1 MQETARRRRA
11 VSCILLRRFSHTI
24 RKCAGRTQGT
34 KQNFSARTTALDD
47 ALGVGR
53 CFDMTA
59 RDLTIGGRRARL
71 WVVNGYAQEGVL
83 ERIIAQWLAAP
94 DLTDM
99 KTPDAFLQRFV
110 TACDAA
116 VCLKKEAAVLG
127 VFSGKT
133 LLVVDGWDGGILMDV
148 KQFPT
153 RSIEEPDTSRV
164 LRGSHDGFVE
174 NLMQNAAL
182 LRRRIRDSRLTLER
196 VQLDNRSHTDVVLCY
211 MDGEADPDLL
221 AEIRENL
228 ENMQVGSIAM
238 SQESV
243 AEALSPRQFW
253 NPFPKVRYTERPDVA
268 TACIMEGDVV
278 VMVDNSPSALLLP
291 TTLLRFTEEINDY
304 YFPPLIGSYLQI
316 VRMAV
321 LLLTLFV
328 TPVWYLLVKNP
339 DTLHENLHFM
349 LIQDESS
356 VPLILRILVVGRIFA
371 VVKMATINTPDV
383 LSNSFSMIGALILG
397 DFAVQ
402 ARWLV
407 PEVLVYMAFVAIANY
422 AQHSYEM
429 GYATKLCRMLLLIL
443 IWLFDLWG
451 LLAGVA
457 AILVMMAVTKPLVG
471 KGYLYPLIP
480 FDGKK
485 LKRLLHRVPIR
496 KDNS

>member
-1 MQETARRRRA
+1 M
-11 VSCILLRRFSHTI
+11 
-24 RKCAGRTQGT
+24 
-34 KQNFSARTTALDD
+34 KQNFSAKTAALDGL
-47 ALGVGR
+47 LGVGR

-59 RDLTIGGRRARL
+59 RDLTIGTRRARL
-71 WVVNGYAQEGVL
+71 WVVNGYAQENIL
-83 ERIIAQWLAAP
+83 ERMIAQWLAVPPLPP
-94 DLTDM
+94 DM
-99 KTPDAFLQRFV
+99 TPELFLRRHV

-116 VCLKKEAAVLG
+116 VCGKREEAVLA
-127 VFSGKT
+127 VFAGKT
-133 LLVVDGWDGGILMDV
+133 LLVIDGFSGGILMDV

-182 LRRRIRDSRLTLER
+182 LRRRIRDPRLTLER
-196 VQLDNRSHTDVVLCY
+196 VQLDNRSRTDVVLCY
-211 MDGEADPDLL
+211 MEGEADPDLL
-221 AEIRENL
+221 REL
-228 ENMQVGSIAM
+228 RQKLANMHVGSIAM

-243 AEALSPRQFW
+243 AEAISPKQW
-253 NPFPKVRYTERPDVA
+253 YNPFPKVRYTERPDVA

-278 VMVDNSPSALLLP
+278 LMVDNSPSAMLLP

-316 VRMAV
+316 IRMVV
-321 LLLTLFV
+321 LLLTVFV

-339 DTLHENLHFM
+339 DTLHENLHFL
-349 LIQDESS
+349 LIQDEYF
-356 VPLILRILVVGRIFA
+356 VPLIIQLLLVELIIDVLKLA
-371 VVKMATINTPDV
+371 SLNTPDV

-443 IWLFDLWG
+443 VWLFDLWG
-451 LLAGVA
+451 FLAGVA
-457 AILVMMAVTKPLVG
+457 GMLVLMATVKPLVG

-485 LKRLLHRVPIR
+485 LKRLLYRAPISR
-496 KDNS
+496 DNS

>member
-1 MQETARRRRA
+1 M
-11 VSCILLRRFSHTI
+11 
-24 RKCAGRTQGT
+24 

-71 WVVNGYAQEGVL
+71 WVVNGYAQESVL

-94 DLTDM
+94 DLADM
-99 KTPDAFLQRFV
+99 KTPDAFLRRFV

-221 AEIRENL
+221 AEIRKKL

-278 VMVDNSPSALLLP
+278 VMVDNCYGEFVETMEPSDVGADMVVGSLIKNPGGGLAPIGGYICGTAECVERCAYRLSAPGLGQEVGANLGLLP
-291 TTLLRFTEEINDY
+291 SLYEGFFLAPNVVSGALKGAIFAANVYERLGFRVVPNGTESRHDIIQAVE
-304 YFPPLIGSYLQI
+304 LGSAEGMLAFCRGIQAAAPVDSY
-316 VRMAV
+316 
-321 LLLTLFV
+321 V
-328 TPVWYLLVKNP
+328 TPVPWAMPGY
-339 DTLHENLHFM
+339 DAE
-349 LIQDESS
+349 
-356 VPLILRILVVGRIFA
+356 VV
-371 VVKMATINTPDV
+371 MAA
-383 LSNSFSMIGALILG
+383 G
-397 DFAVQ
+397 
-402 ARWLV
+402 
-407 PEVLVYMAFVAIANY
+407 AFVQGSSIELSA
-422 AQHSYEM
+422 
-429 GYATKLCRMLLLIL
+429 
-443 IWLFDLWG
+443 
-451 LLAGVA
+451 
-457 AILVMMAVTKPLVG
+457 
-471 KGYLYPLIP
+471 
-480 FDGKK
+480 DG
-485 LKRLLHRVPIR
+485 PIR
-496 KDNS
+496 EPYAVYFQGGLTWYHAKLGILMSLQKLVDAGLAKLPE

>member
-1 MQETARRRRA
+1 M
-11 VSCILLRRFSHTI
+11 
-24 RKCAGRTQGT
+24 
-34 KQNFSARTTALDD
+34 KQKFSARTAALDD

-94 DLTDM
+94 DLSGM
-99 KTPDAFLQRFV
+99 KTPDAFLRRFV

-211 MDGEADPDLL
+211 MEGEADPELL
-221 AEIRENL
+221 AEIREKL

-339 DTLHENLHFM
+339 DTLHENLHFL
-349 LIQDESS
+349 LIQDEYY
-356 VPLILRILVVGRIFA
+356 VPLILQLLLVELIIDVLKLA
-371 VVKMATINTPDV
+371 SLNTPDV

-451 LLAGVA
+451 FIAGVVGM
-457 AILVMMAVTKPLVG
+457 LVLMATTKPLVG

-485 LKRLLHRVPIR
+485 LKRLLYRAPIS